1 MLIMM
6 GGLALFLY
14 GMYLMGEGL
23 SGASG
28 GRLERI
34 LERLTDSPAKAVFMG
49 AGVTAVIQ
57 SSSAA
62 TVMVVSLVDSGILR
76 LEQAAGIIMGANIG
90 TTVTS
95 WILGLSGLEADTPL
109 LRMLQPTYFSSV
121 LGLAGVMLLLGKK
134 GRKYKN
140 AASVLVG
147 FSVLIFGMDTM
158 SRAVSPY
165 ASSPEFA
172 RVFAV
177 FSHPGLGLLAGVA
190 VTALLQSSSASV
202 GILQALCAAGTMS
215 YGMVIPII
223 MGQNIG
229 TCATA
234 LLSAVGA
241 GRNAR
246 RAALIHLYFNVIG
259 TALFMTIFYAIHAI
273 QPFAFMTRPADGMGI
288 ALIHSVFNIAATV
301 VLLPFSRELV
311 GLACLTTGGKN
322 QDDLGVLY
330 EKRYRVKKMFD

>member
-1 MLIMM
+1 MLIMI

-34 LERLTDSPAKAVFMG
+34 LGRLTDSPAKAVFTG

-95 WILGLSGLEADTPL
+95 WILSLSGLEADTPL
-109 LRMLQPTYFSSV
+109 LQMLQPTYFSSV
-121 LGLAGVMLLLGKK
+121 SGLAGVMLLLGKNGK
-134 GRKYKN
+134 KYKN
-140 AASVLVG
+140 TASVLVG

-158 SRAVSPY
+158 SNAVRPL
-165 ASSPEFA
+165 ASSPEFT
-172 RVFAV
+172 RLFAA
-177 FSHPGLGLLAGVA
+177 FSHPLLGLLAGMA
-190 VTALLQSSSASV
+190 VTAVLQSSSASV
-202 GILQALCAAGTMS
+202 GILQALCAAGTVS
-215 YGMVIPII
+215 YGAVIPII

-234 LLSAVGA
+234 MLSAVGA
-241 GRNAR
+241 GRNAK
-246 RAALIHLYFNVIG
+246 RAALIHLYFNLIG
-259 TALFMTIFYAIHAI
+259 TALFMAVFYVVHAI
-273 QPFAFMTRPADGMGI
+273 APPAFLTQAADGVGI
-288 ALIHSVFNIAATV
+288 ALIHSVFNIAATA
-301 VLLPFSRELV
+301 VLLPFYRELV
-311 GLACLTTGGKN
+311 GLACLTTGG
-322 QDDLGVLY
+322 G
-330 EKRYRVKKMFD
+330 KKSVDFGTLFLEGNGSK